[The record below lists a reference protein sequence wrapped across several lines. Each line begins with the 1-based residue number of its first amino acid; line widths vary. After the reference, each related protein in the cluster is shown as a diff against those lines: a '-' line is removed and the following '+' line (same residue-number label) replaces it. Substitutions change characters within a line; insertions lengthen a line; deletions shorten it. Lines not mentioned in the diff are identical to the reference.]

1 LGGVIVADKMW
12 DILRF
17 LKDPEGEN
25 LKDLSSNSSAEAE
38 KRQINEQLAGALER
52 AAMAIDKVLSKQE
65 SDEFS
70 VGADESDFLTQDLG
84 APGAYGAAEDGVS
97 GSPDTADTPEIPE
110 TPETPETAEITEVP
124 ETPEE
129 AEAPVQAEGDDQA
142 LEAAW
147 NAGDLGAEEDSLPD
161 AAVAAEPAGRE
172 HSADASPEPDTLPEP
187 GISLKADIPPESD
200 VLPEPV
206 VTPAPVITP
215 KPVVPPAPVVLPEP
229 DEAAGPEGG
238 RLLEIAISSVRP
250 NPFQPRKVMGDT
262 ELRELSQSIKEF
274 GVLQPILVKS
284 VPGGYELIAG
294 ERRLRAASLAGLSE
308 IPAMVVETEPVTQQ
322 IIALVENIQRKNLS
336 AIEEAVCLN
345 DILSKTGWSQTEL
358 SSRMGRS
365 QASIANK
372 LRLLRL
378 DASVQEL
385 VISGKLGE
393 RQARSLLSLSTEE
406 QRQLA
411 QRAIDEE
418 LSARALEQLVEN
430 WNNRERAPR
439 SKARKNSPDGPAC
452 ELLGDIASIVNRH
465 KGRGIS
471 AQWKVKQM
479 NQDSMVVEITVD
491 LTGGGAGETGGT
503 GEAVE

>member
-1 LGGVIVADKMW
+1 MW
-12 DILRF
+12 DILHF
-17 LKDPEGEN
+17 LKNPKGEN
-25 LKDLSSNSSAEAE
+25 LNDLSSNPSAEAE

-52 AAMAIDKVLSKQE
+52 AAMAIDKVLSKRE
-65 SDEFS
+65 SDEPGDELS
-70 VGADESDFLTQDLG
+70 VGIDESDFLTQDLG
-84 APGAYGAAEDGVS
+84 VS
-97 GSPDTADTPEIPE
+97 VSPKGPE
-110 TPETPETAEITEVP
+110 TTRDV
-124 ETPEE
+124 
-129 AEAPVQAEGDDQA
+129 AP
-142 LEAAW
+142 
-147 NAGDLGAEEDSLPD
+147 AEEDSTSPDVIAYEEDSGEKEDLPPYE
-161 AAVAAEPAGRE
+161 AVIESAGRD
-172 HSADASPEPDTLPEP
+172 SGAGVAPPPD
-187 GISLKADIPPESD
+187 I
-200 VLPEPV
+200 
-206 VTPAPVITP
+206 TPAPII
-215 KPVVPPAPVVLPEP
+215 LPEP
-229 DEAAGPEGG
+229 DEAVESDGG
-238 RLLEIAISSVRP
+238 HLLDLAISSVRP
-250 NPFQPRKVMGDT
+250 NPFQPRTVMGEA

-294 ERRLRAASLAGLSE
+294 ERRLRAAALAGLDE

-336 AIEEAVCLN
+336 AIEEAVCIN

-378 DASVQEL
+378 DASVQDL

-418 LSARALEQLVEN
+418 LSARSLEQLVEN
-430 WNNRERAPR
+430 WNSRERAPR
-439 SKARKNSPDGPAC
+439 GKARKNSPDGPAG

-465 KGRGIS
+465 KNRGIS

-479 NQDSMVVEITVD
+479 NQDSMIVEITVD
-491 LTGGGAGETGGT
+491 LTGGAT
-503 GEAVE
+503 GEVAE